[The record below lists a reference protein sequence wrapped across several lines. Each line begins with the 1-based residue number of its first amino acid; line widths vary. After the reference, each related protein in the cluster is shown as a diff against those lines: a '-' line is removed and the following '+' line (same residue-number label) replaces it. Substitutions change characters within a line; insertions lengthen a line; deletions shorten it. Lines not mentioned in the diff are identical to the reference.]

1 MNQKKVVVQPDPP
14 ITDSPQFFKMVEHAV
29 AISDEILC
37 ECGEDEETLENSRV
51 TLSANFVLDMTD
63 CLVEFACRYEGFDPA
78 DIVGLLELQRLH
90 QVRYGT
96 ATVH

>member
-1 MNQKKVVVQPDPP
+1 MTKKKTVAQPEPA
-14 ITDSPQFFKMVEHAV
+14 ITEHPEFYKMIEHAI

-37 ECGEDEETLENSRV
+37 ECGEDDETLQNSAV
-51 TLSANFVLDMTD
+51 TVSADFILDMTD
-63 CLVEFACRYEGFDPA
+63 IIVEFACRYEDFDPSE
-78 DIVGLLELQRLH
+78 IIGLLELQRLH